1 MSALETLGG
10 RHWEPTV
17 RFLFKFSLVLEQF
30 PSLWPPRQES
40 EMAKLGSK
48 LKKKKKR
55 YKVLRKQK

>member
-1 MSALETLGG
+1 MSALEGLGG
-10 RHWEPTV
+10 RHWGPTV
-17 RFLFKFSLVLEQF
+17 CFLFKFSLVLEPF

-48 LKKKKKR
+48 LKKKKKK